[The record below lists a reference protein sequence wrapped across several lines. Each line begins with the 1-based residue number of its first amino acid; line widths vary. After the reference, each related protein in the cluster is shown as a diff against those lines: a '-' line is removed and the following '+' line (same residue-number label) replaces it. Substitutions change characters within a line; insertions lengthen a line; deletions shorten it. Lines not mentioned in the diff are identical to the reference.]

1 MLYNIFL
8 LIYFIQSS
16 LYLLVSY
23 PYVSPHPSFSL
34 LVTTS
39 LFLMSVFYKCFD
51 CHFFFESIFWL
62 LLLMKVNS
70 LQGLSSVLEDIHMS
84 LWGVGCLS
92 PVQCIIT
99 AHYPTGNHFDT
110 TLKSKGQFICEDIA
124 LSQFLPSWFW
134 HYL

>member
-1 MLYNIFL
+1 MYL
-8 LIYFIQSS
+8 LAVLGFCCCAGFSPAVMSRGSS
-16 LYLLVSY
+16 LVVVCGLLPV
-23 PYVSPHPSFSL
+23 V
-34 LVTTS
+34 V
-39 LFLMSVFYKCFD
+39 FLMSVFYKCFD

-84 LWGVGCLS
+84 LWVVGCLS

-110 TLKSKGQFICEDIA
+110 MLKSKGQFICEDIA